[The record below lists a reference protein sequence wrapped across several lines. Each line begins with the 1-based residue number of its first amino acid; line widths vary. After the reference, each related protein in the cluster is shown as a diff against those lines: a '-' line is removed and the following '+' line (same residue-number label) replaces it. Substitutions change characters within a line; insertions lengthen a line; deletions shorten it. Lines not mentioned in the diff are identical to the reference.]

1 MTSSNGRS
9 RTKAF
14 SAVLRALVVTAVLA
28 LSACAGS
35 GRFSAT
41 AVCERLGG
49 DYVGGTCEHHT
60 TPEELAAQQWCETHG
75 GVYVADDG
83 CELGSGGP

>member
-1 MTSSNGRS
+1 MTSTNRGF

-14 SAVLRALVVTAVLA
+14 SGVRRALIVTAVLA
-28 LSACAGS
+28 LSACT

-49 DYVGGTCEHHT
+49 DYVGGTCQHRS
-60 TPEELAAQQWCETHG
+60 TPAEVAAEQWCETHG

>member
-1 MTSSNGRS
+1 MNSTNER
-9 RTKAF
+9 RTKAVRDVR
-14 SAVLRALVVTAVLA
+14 SALIVTAVLS
-28 LSACAGS
+28 LSACTGGLNA
-35 GRFSAT
+35 R

-49 DYVGGTCEHHT
+49 DYVGATCQHHLT
-60 TPEELAAQQWCETHG
+60 QAEVEAQQWCETHG

>member
-1 MTSSNGRS
+1 VISTNESS

-14 SAVLRALVVTAVLA
+14 RGVLSALIATAVLSF
-28 LSACAGS
+28 SACTGGFNA
-35 GRFSAT
+35 R

-49 DYVGGTCEHHT
+49 DYVGATCQHHS
-60 TPEELAAQQWCETHG
+60 TPAELAAQQWCETHG
-75 GVYVADDG
+75 GVYVAADG

>member
-1 MTSSNGRS
+1 MMSTNGRPL
-9 RTKAF
+9 TKTV
-14 SAVLRALVVTAVLA
+14 SGVLHALIVTAVLA
-28 LSACAGS
+28 LSACT

-49 DYVGGTCEHHT
+49 DYVGGTCQHHS
-60 TPEELAAQQWCETHG
+60 TPAEVAAQQWCETHG

>member
-1 MTSSNGRS
+1 MTSRNGRS
-9 RTKAF
+9 GTKAF
-14 SAVLRALVVTAVLA
+14 RGLLRALIVTAVLA
-28 LSACAGS
+28 LSACSSS

-49 DYVGGTCEHHT
+49 DYVGGTCQHHST
-60 TPEELAAQQWCETHG
+60 QAELAAQQWCETNG
-75 GVYVADDG
+75 GVYVAADG